1 MTRKRRTKVA
11 KSKMNAFGTKMVFET
26 IDDSNSINWNKFRK
40 ALRKFMVSMNLN
52 NTETSFVEIETQEQL
67 DHFCD

>member
-1 MTRKRRTKVA
+1 VA